1 METIEINRLTL
12 GSIFKVMLIG
22 LGASVVP
29 LFSAMGLL
37 GTFGMPTLNFGGQPV
52 IGIEALIMGPL
63 QGITI
68 SLMLSVIASPFI
80 ALGLWVI
87 SNYTDITISVTYQ
100 RGEE

>member
-1 METIEINRLTL
+1 METIEITRLSL
-12 GSIFKVMLIG
+12 GSIFKIMLIG

-29 LFSAMGLL
+29 LFSALGLL

-52 IGIEALIMGPL
+52 MGVEALIMGPL

-68 SLMLSVIASPFI
+68 SLMLSIICSPFI
-80 ALGLWVI
+80 TIGLWII
-87 SNYTDITISVTYQ
+87 SNYTDITISVQYQ